1 MLKSPLCYSAPATP
15 PYLNYNTLEPCSEYN
30 SYSAIGNQLAYNPQM
45 RNFIKQTF
53 ASVVGSLL
61 GLFIFFGLGT
71 TGLLLLLIAVASR
84 DTGPQV
90 KDKSVLVYD
99 LSLNITDAKPSSGT
113 STILQEALS
122 GEDRNTVTLRTV
134 LDTLEKA
141 RRDKR
146 IVGIYLDGSG
156 SSQGSDTGLATLK
169 EVRAALERFRAAGKT
184 IMAYN
189 MDWEEREYYLSSV
202 ANTIVLNPLGALEIN
217 GLSAQPMFLAG
228 ALQKYGIGVQV
239 LRVGK
244 FKAAVEPF
252 LLTKM
257 SPENRQQT
265 QKLLGDVWGEWR
277 AAVGKSRKLSPQQLQ
292 AIADNQAVLL
302 ADEARK
308 QGLVDKVAYFDEIL
322 GQLKQL
328 TGNDKEDKTF
338 RQISITEY
346 AQVPGKS
353 LGVERNSKNQ
363 IGVVYAEGNIVDGEG
378 GLGEIGG
385 DRFATM
391 FRKLRQDDDIKAV
404 VLRVNSPG
412 GSATASEVIQREV
425 LLTRKV
431 KPVVVSM
438 GDVAASGGYWIVTDA
453 NRIFAEPNTVT
464 GSIGVFGLLLNV
476 QKLANNN
483 GITWDVVKTGRYADA
498 DMQTISRPKSPQ
510 ELALYQR
517 SVNQIYNLFLSKVA
531 QGRKLPEQK
540 VAEIAQGRVWSGV
553 AAKDLGLVDE
563 IGGLDAAIQYAAKQ
577 AKLGNDWELQEYPEA
592 RTFAERFLGQL
603 AGEARSA
610 FEGDRASGK
619 LPASDPLTVEFHK
632 LREEIAILQA
642 MNDPQGVYARLP
654 FTLKIN

>member
-1 MLKSPLCYSAPATP
+1 
-15 PYLNYNTLEPCSEYN
+15 
-30 SYSAIGNQLAYNPQM
+30 M